1 MSPRRPSRCVERGL
15 TLIELLV
22 TITVLALAGV
32 ALMGTMGYL
41 AGKSGDALAETQA
54 QAIADAYLATTLAR
68 SFPSVAGWTAT
79 QGSMHVT
86 IAVSSSGAL
95 PGVVATNAKRV
106 DVTVTTPSG
115 QRVIATG
122 YRLSFP

>member
-1 MSPRRPSRCVERGL
+1 MSPLRAFRCVEQGL

-41 AGKSGDALAETQA
+41 AGKSGDSLAQTQA
-54 QAIADAYLATTLAR
+54 QAVADAYLATTLAR
-68 SFPSVAGWTAT
+68 SFPSVAGGTAT
-79 QGSMHVT
+79 QGSMQVA

-95 PGVVATNAKRV
+95 TGVPSAAAKRV

-115 QRVIATG
+115 QTVIATG
-122 YRLSFP
+122 YRLSYP